1 MTDSHRDGESP
12 EKTNSGDRAESTDGR
27 LDRRSVLKGT
37 AAAGL
42 AGAGLSGAASAES
55 GNEITFCA
63 AGDETFS
70 YFVRVS
76 DSLWRGGSYE
86 SDKYDAVGDDF
97 AEGAVAEER
106 CDSFLYS
113 GKVEELKLDGK
124 GKVFVNG
131 DLVRDTTRDEDEDE
145 DEKDE
150 DLPNRIRIEAKG
162 ERVAYKFRV
171 SGRVEKGSEAGTLGV
186 DTIEGNVVR
195 GKVGGTIDGNEDP
208 VDDYRYSGAIA
219 FDSTDGPL
227 KVTLHIDDD

>member
-1 MTDSHRDGESP
+1 MTDSRRDGESP
-12 EKTNSGDRAESTDGR
+12 EETNSGDGAESTDGR

-76 DSLWRGGSYE
+76 DSLWRGGTYE
-86 SDKYDAVGDDF
+86 SDEYDAVGDDF
-97 AEGAVAEER
+97 AEGAVSEER

-113 GKVEELKLDGK
+113 GEVDELKLDGK

-131 DLVRDTTRDEDEDE
+131 DLVRDTTSDD

-171 SGRVEKGSEAGTLGV
+171 SGRVEKGPEAGTLGV
-186 DTIEGNVVR
+186 DTIEDNVVR
-195 GKVGGTIDGNEDP
+195 GKVGGTIEGNEDP